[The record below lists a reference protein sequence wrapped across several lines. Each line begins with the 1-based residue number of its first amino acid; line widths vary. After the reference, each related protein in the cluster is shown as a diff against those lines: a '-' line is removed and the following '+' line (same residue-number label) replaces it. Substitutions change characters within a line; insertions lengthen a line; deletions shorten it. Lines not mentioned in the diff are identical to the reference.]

1 MGGRARAAGQTTE
14 VGAQTRTGRRG
25 RPAPSSLGP
34 PCPLLHPA
42 SPAHLPPLA
51 PFALTGGCLSH
62 TRHRPSWAGRAWLT
76 CPFPPTHSVLV
87 AWGTCFQPCLEVRA
101 PSPSRNREVGLPGP
115 GARLHRRPGTKGPFG
130 AAYVLPLIPLLTG
143 KDTALLM
150 EPLPRRPWLCP
161 LPASPTPLPALR
173 SERGAHE
180 LRLRPR
186 SLWPHLKSQGWGL
199 LPLDTGNGQHQG
211 RGPRAAPE
219 TGMAGP

>member
-1 MGGRARAAGQTTE
+1 MGGRGQ
-14 VGAQTRTGRRG
+14 RGRRRRWVHRRG
-25 RPAPSSLGP
+25 PGDGDRPAPSSLGP

-76 CPFPPTHSVLV
+76 CPSPPPHSVLV

-150 EPLPRRPWLCP
+150 GPLPWRPWLCP
-161 LPASPTPLPALR
+161 LPASPHPTSGSSFRAWGSRTPPQAQITVAPPEKPRL
-173 SERGAHE
+173 GA
-180 LRLRPR
+180 P
-186 SLWPHLKSQGWGL
+186 SS
-199 LPLDTGNGQHQG
+199 
-211 RGPRAAPE
+211 
-219 TGMAGP
+219 

>member
-1 MGGRARAAGQTTE
+1 MPYWSRLVTGRDGGRARAAGQTTE

-34 PCPLLHPA
+34 PCPLLHPRLPRTPA
-42 SPAHLPPLA
+42 ATRALCPDWGLPLPHTAQALLGREGVAHLPV
-51 PFALTGGCLSH
+51 
-62 TRHRPSWAGRAWLT
+62 
-76 CPFPPTHSVLV
+76 PPHTHSVLV

-150 EPLPRRPWLCP
+150 GPLPWRPWLCP
-161 LPASPTPLPALR
+161 LPASPHPTSGSSFRAWGSRTPPQAQITVAPPEKPRL
-173 SERGAHE
+173 GA
-180 LRLRPR
+180 P
-186 SLWPHLKSQGWGL
+186 SS
-199 LPLDTGNGQHQG
+199 
-211 RGPRAAPE
+211 
-219 TGMAGP
+219 